1 MELCNG
7 GDLENLK
14 ELRGRFKEQ
23 EARMILQQLVAG
35 FKEIYKMQ
43 VMHRDLKLANI
54 LVHFPNE
61 DVSYK
66 DVKDP
71 VQKTIQ
77 QTQRLRS
84 IDLIKSNL

>member
-14 ELRGRFKEQ
+14 ELRGKFKEQ

-54 LVHFPNE
+54 LVNFPNE
-61 DVSYK
+61 DMSFK

-71 VQKTIQ
+71 HQK
-77 QTQRLRS
+77 
-84 IDLIKSNL
+84 NV